1 MDALSVRR
9 ITFSEL
15 IDPSTAAYVYSVLTE
30 SIVSFLLT
38 LSNNTLVAPVPRKV
52 TDVESGTVVL
62 VRVSDTVQPLYV
74 PGIAD
79 QLVLDPSVIRYL
91 PALAACSGAKALN
104 AALEVVAPVPP
115 YAISIVLPFQ
125 VPVVSVPTDV
135 RLDDTTLGPSPV
147 EVSTADPP
155 I

>member
-1 MDALSVRR
+1 M
-9 ITFSEL
+9 
-15 IDPSTAAYVYSVLTE
+15 
-30 SIVSFLLT
+30 
-38 LSNNTLVAPVPRKV
+38 
-52 TDVESGTVVL
+52 
-62 VRVSDTVQPLYV
+62 
-74 PGIAD
+74 
-79 QLVLDPSVIRYL
+79 
-91 PALAACSGAKALN
+91 N